1 MNATEHTTFKEQ
13 HATFQLQSSPAWLVE
28 MRQRGFDEFMR
39 LGLPTKKLEEWR
51 FTNVGP
57 LSDRPYELASIA
69 HSDDETIYFEIK
81 TLVQQATLDEEFHR
95 LVFINGRYSDE
106 WSLLHDIPAGVV
118 IDNLRSAICDYPSD
132 VQALLASN
140 QNLDDSS
147 FAALNCAFIND
158 GAFIRI
164 PDGVTLDR
172 PVHLVM
178 LSIGSS
184 HTVSH
189 LRNLIRLGKHSKA
202 HVIESYLGHGS
213 AYFTNPITQVTLD
226 ENAKLDHY
234 KLQHEQMGALHIALT
249 RVDQR
254 TNSRFRSHYFSFGAS
269 LARNEL
275 NCVLDGE
282 RIETTLNGL
291 YMPTG
296 DQLMD
301 CRTRINHARP
311 HCKSH
316 ELYKGILDDR
326 AKGVFNGK
334 IFVHQDAQKTDAK
347 QSNQALLLSDD
358 AVINT
363 KPQLEIYA
371 DDVRCTHGAT
381 IGELDR
387 AALHY
392 LRSRGIPAD
401 LARKILIFAFA
412 NDVVQGVKLPAVRRH
427 LESVLLSGH
436 EFSEDVL

>member
-1 MNATEHTTFKEQ
+1 MIATENDTYKEQ
-13 HATFQLQSSPAWLVE
+13 HATFQLQSSPEWLVE
-28 MRQRGFDEFMR
+28 IRQRGFDAFMR
-39 LGLPTKKLEEWR
+39 LGLPTKKLEDWR

-69 HSDDETIYFEIK
+69 HSDDQTINNAIK
-81 TLVQQATLDEEFHR
+81 ALVQQATLDEGFHR

-106 WSLLHDIPAGVV
+106 WSLLHDVPVGVV
-118 IDNLRSAICDYPSD
+118 IDNLRSAICDHPRD
-132 VQALLASN
+132 VQTLLASD
-140 QNLDDSS
+140 LDFNDSA
-147 FAALNCAFIND
+147 FAALNTAFVDD
-158 GAFIRI
+158 GAFIGV
-164 PDGVTLDR
+164 PDEVTLDR
-172 PVHLVM
+172 PVHLVF
-178 LSIGSS
+178 LSIGND

-189 LRNLIRLGKHSKA
+189 PRNLIRLGKHSKA
-202 HVIESYLGHGS
+202 HVIESYFGHGN
-213 AYFTNPITQVTLD
+213 AYFTNAITQVTLD
-226 ENAKLDHY
+226 ESSELDHH
-234 KLQHEQMGALHIALT
+234 KLQHEQIGALHIALT
-249 RVDQR
+249 EVDQR
-254 TNSRFRSHYFSFGAS
+254 TNSRFRSHYFSLGAS

-301 CRTRINHARP
+301 CRTRINHAKP

-358 AVINT
+358 AVVNT

-381 IGELDR
+381 IGELDL
-387 AALHY
+387 AALYY

-412 NDVVQGVKLPAVRRH
+412 NDVVQGVELPAVRRH

-436 EFSEDVL
+436 ELSEDIL